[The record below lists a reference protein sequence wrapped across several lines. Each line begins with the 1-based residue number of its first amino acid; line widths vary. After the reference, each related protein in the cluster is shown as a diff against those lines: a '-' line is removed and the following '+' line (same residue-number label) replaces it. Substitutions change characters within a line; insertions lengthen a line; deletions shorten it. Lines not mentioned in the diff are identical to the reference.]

1 MLRFQAATLKAL
13 ATNNSTNEVKVVG
26 VAYTGGVLRASG
38 WGDVVI
44 SLDGLK
50 FDSKIRLLANHVN
63 SVLAVVGEAEP
74 SIENG
79 ALVIRGRVVGGTP
92 EADRIIALLRAGV
105 ALGLSVGVTVG
116 RARSIGKK
124 ETATVNGRN
133 VEGPITIVEKG
144 ILAEVSIVAVPA
156 DDQASVRIAAMRN
169 LQNGGRGMD
178 LATFAAELQ
187 LDLGQLNDDQRQKLQ
202 AFLDSYRNLEDKVK
216 EQDKTM
222 RELSLKLLRQERPP
236 AHVGRPA
243 PYRTGN
249 VDLQA
254 HVLALAGRLDLVA
267 KTYSLQV
274 AEYLEQDRPR
284 GWEDLARRALMAAG
298 HADLAMLN
306 GRELLRAAWSNT
318 DLPVALTQGLNKLA
332 LDAFRESSTNWRN
345 ISKVI
350 SAPDFKTTK
359 AIRLSA
365 ATKFELV
372 PPGGELKH
380 GDLAEDVFELKAA
393 TYGKLVSIDRT
404 AIVNDDLGILQE
416 LPSILGAEGA
426 RTVSDLVFGL
436 LNGAGADFFSAG
448 NGNLLTGASS
458 ELSFDA
464 LAEAIKRVR
473 TQKDRDGRLIGLV
486 PTTLLVPAALEAKAR
501 QLLNSQQLFRS
512 GGDQLP
518 MGNPL
523 AAAGLELVVEPRL
536 DGASTKTWYLF
547 ARA

>member
-1 MLRFQAATLKAL
+1 
-13 ATNNSTNEVKVVG
+13 
-26 VAYTGGVLRASG
+26 
-38 WGDVVI
+38 
-44 SLDGLK
+44 
-50 FDSKIRLLANHVN
+50 
-63 SVLAVVGEAEP
+63 
-74 SIENG
+74 
-79 ALVIRGRVVGGTP
+79 
-92 EADRIIALLRAGV
+92 
-105 ALGLSVGVTVG
+105 
-116 RARSIGKK
+116 
-124 ETATVNGRN
+124 
-133 VEGPITIVEKG
+133 
-144 ILAEVSIVAVPA
+144 
-156 DDQASVRIAAMRN
+156 
-169 LQNGGRGMD
+169 MD
-178 LATFAAELQ
+178 LPTFAAELQ
-187 LDLGQLNDDQRQKLQ
+187 LDLGQLTDAQRQKLQ
-202 AFLDSYRNLEDKVK
+202 ALLEERRNLEAQLSKLK

-222 RELSLKLLRQERPP
+222 REIMREHLRATRPQP
-236 AHVGRPA
+236 DVGNPIRRGA
-243 PYRTGN
+243 GH

-267 KTYSLQV
+267 KTYSPQV
-274 AEYLEQDRPR
+274 AEYLEHDRPR
-284 GWEDLARRALMAAG
+284 GWEDLVRRALMAAG
-298 HADLAMLN
+298 HPDLAMLN

-416 LPSILGAEGA
+416 LPAILGAEGA

-436 LNGAGADFFSAG
+436 LNGAGADYFSAS

-464 LAEAIKRVR
+464 LAEAIKRIR

-523 AAAGLELVVEPRL
+523 AAAGLQLVVEPRL
-536 DGASTKTWYLF
+536 DSASTKAWYLF
-547 ARA
+547 ARPSDAAMLVAFLNANEGVTVEQVDPPAERLGYVWRAYMDVGAALGEYRAVVKATGE